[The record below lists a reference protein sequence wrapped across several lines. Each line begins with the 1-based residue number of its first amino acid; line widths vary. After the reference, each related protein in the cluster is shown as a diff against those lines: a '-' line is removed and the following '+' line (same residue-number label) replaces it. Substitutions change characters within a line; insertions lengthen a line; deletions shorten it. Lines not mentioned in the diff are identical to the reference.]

1 MARNELKKDKTI
13 KFRIDSLTYRFLY
26 EVAQEL
32 GISLS
37 ELVRNIIMEKIIE
50 TTMNKKSKRKE
61 A

>member
-1 MARNELKKDKTI
+1 MVRNGLKKDTVI
-13 KFRIDSLTYRFLY
+13 KFRVDRLTRQFLC

-50 TTMNKKSKRKE
+50 TIMNKKSKRKE